1 MTRDYS
7 HTVEPIN
14 PAFLRGESV
23 SPILPTPRQS
33 REIVIIVDG
42 LKFTLDYSNASA
54 QTLSDIMRIIKGL
67 LKVLEQPKQ

>member
-1 MTRDYS
+1 MPRDYS
-7 HTVEPIN
+7 HTVERIN

-23 SPILPTPRQS
+23 SPILPQPP

-42 LKFTLDYSNASA
+42 LKFTLDYSNANA
-54 QTLSDIMRIIKGL
+54 QTLNDVMRIVKGL